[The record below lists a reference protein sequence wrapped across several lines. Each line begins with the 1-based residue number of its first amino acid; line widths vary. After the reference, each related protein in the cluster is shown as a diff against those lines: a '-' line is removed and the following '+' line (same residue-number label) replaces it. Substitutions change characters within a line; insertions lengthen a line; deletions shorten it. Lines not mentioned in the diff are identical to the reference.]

1 MELQSHTFSEGE
13 MIPER
18 CAYGRLGE
26 GGKTVASENLN
37 PHLAWTD
44 APEGTKSFVVACLDD
59 DVPTNL
65 EERDHAGEIPAGQ
78 IRRRFVHWVQA
89 DVAPETT
96 EFPEGALRHGVKTPK
111 KFGLPGINYYS
122 RGTVPEPGSVGT
134 GYDGPCPPFFDARR
148 HYYRFQVAALDVAH
162 LEGLPRTFT
171 WKDVEDRM
179 KGHVLATAEL
189 VGRYTLNPRLRG
201 A

>member
-111 KFGLPGINYYS
+111 KFGLPAS
-122 RGTVPEPGSVGT
+122 TTTAAARCLSPEASARATTVPARPSLMPAATITASRSRRSTSRISKACPG
-134 GYDGPCPPFFDARR
+134 P
-148 HYYRFQVAALDVAH
+148 
-162 LEGLPRTFT
+162 LPGRMSRT
-171 WKDVEDRM
+171 
-179 KGHVLATAEL
+179 A
-189 VGRYTLNPRLRG
+189 
-201 A
+201 